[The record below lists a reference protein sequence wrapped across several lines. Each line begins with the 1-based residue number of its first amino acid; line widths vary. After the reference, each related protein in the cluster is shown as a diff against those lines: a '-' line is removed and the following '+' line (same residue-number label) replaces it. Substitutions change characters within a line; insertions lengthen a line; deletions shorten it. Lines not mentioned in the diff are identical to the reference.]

1 MVKAKKTK
9 QPTQDIQN
17 NHHQQWSKSRKA
29 SSAMVKA
36 KKTKQPKQDSRLR
49 SPMHEERDLYCH

>member
-1 MVKAKKTK
+1 
-9 QPTQDIQN
+9 
-17 NHHQQWSKSRKA
+17 
-29 SSAMVKA
+29 MVKA